1 MKLSCLFFLFLPSF
15 VFSQVP
21 TGQLFIVQDSWGKSG
36 VTHTCYGF
44 ISQTLVQPDTA
55 DLFLFSRLVQVDK
68 KLLLLQPV
76 PLSLI
81 QFTKV
86 FSPDVH
92 IDSCFIKLRSGRN
105 LQFRVTQ
112 YIRTQTSQIHF
123 SPLLT
128 FQQKRTPG
136 QPVYKI
142 PANYFN
148 PDSDSLFITSSSE
161 FFPGGK
167 GNRLGYQ
174 LNVLSSNQDTVLRF
188 YQKIPDSTLRINS
201 ISLSLKKIPSGKYD
215 LRLNYLIN
223 NTVVAQTSAG
233 PIFILTTDANKE
245 NSGSVQ
251 SKTETKSI
259 FSSYT
264 EEELDMLADKAKYI
278 ATIEENQLYSNLSSI
293 SQKQK
298 FMTTFWE
305 KREGDVQNNLYNYL
319 EKISYIQSA
328 YGISG
333 KQGYKTD
340 RGKIFLK
347 YGHCDDVFVSTSKMG
362 VKPFEVWY
370 YPSINGQN
378 SVYFYFVDQNGFGD
392 FQLVHSTALN
402 EVYNPELLK
411 RLGIDPTSYR
421 E

>member
-1 MKLSCLFFLFLPSF
+1 MKLAGLFLLFFPALLY
-15 VFSQVP
+15 SQVP
-21 TGQLFIVQDSWGKSG
+21 TGQLFIVQDSWGKTG

-44 ISQTLVQPDTA
+44 INQTPAQADTA
-55 DLFLFSRLVQVDK
+55 DLYLFSKFAQVDK
-68 KLLLLQPV
+68 KMLILQPV
-76 PLSLI
+76 PLSLV
-81 QFTKV
+81 QFSKV

-92 IDSCFIKLRSGRN
+92 IDSCFIRLRSGRN

-112 YIRTQTSQIHF
+112 YIRNQSPLIHF
-123 SPLLT
+123 SPLIT
-128 FQQKRTPG
+128 FQQKRAPG
-136 QPVYKI
+136 QPAYKI

-148 PDSDSLFITSSSE
+148 PDTDSLFLTTSSE
-161 FFPGGK
+161 YFPGGK

-174 LNVLSSNQDTVLRF
+174 VYLLSSNQDTILRF

-201 ISLSLKKIPSGKYD
+201 ITLSLKKIPSGKYD

-233 PIFILTTDANKE
+233 PVFILTTEANRE
-245 NSGSVQ
+245 NLASVQ
-251 SKTETKSI
+251 PKSETKSL
-259 FSSYT
+259 FNSYT
-264 EEELDMLADKAKYI
+264 EDELDMLADKAKYI
-278 ATIEENQLYSNLSSI
+278 ATPEENQLYDNLNSI

-298 FMTTFWE
+298 FMAAFWE
-305 KREGDVQNNLYNYL
+305 KREMDDQNNLYNYL

-347 YGHCDDVFVSTSKMG
+347 YGHCDDIYVSGSKMG

-370 YPSINGQN
+370 YPSLNGQN
-378 SVYFYFVDQNGFGD
+378 SVYFYFVDQSGFGD

-402 EVYNPELLK
+402 EVYNPELLN